1 MWQQKESKRKI
12 ERKQEEAKVREEQES
27 VQMIK
32 GGNQDR
38 MLIQDLKPITYTFSE
53 IEDNIL
59 QFNYI

>member
-38 MLIQDLKPITYTFSE
+38 MLIQDLKPRKYTF
-53 IEDNIL
+53 
-59 QFNYI
+59 